1 MGVKYLKEIE
11 NRIDVALKNKMP
23 NESKLIFVGELLAAY
38 YQEIISIVELDKYLK
53 NLGFTRQ
60 ELYKWTDYVTFA
72 EPQEDD

>member
-1 MGVKYLKEIE
+1 MGVTYLKKIE

-23 NESKLIFVGELLAAY
+23 YESKLIFVGELLAAY
-38 YQEIISIVELDKYLK
+38 YQEIISIVELDKCLK
-53 NLGFTRQ
+53 KLGFTRQ